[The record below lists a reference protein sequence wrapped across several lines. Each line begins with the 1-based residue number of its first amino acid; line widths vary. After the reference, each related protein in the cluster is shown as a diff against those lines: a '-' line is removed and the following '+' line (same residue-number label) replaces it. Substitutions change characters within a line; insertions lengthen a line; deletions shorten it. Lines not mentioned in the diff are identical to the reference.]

1 MMKKS
6 FIIYIFLLPIT
17 SIWGNNLDYVD
28 CYKSLLQ
35 DLSLN
40 RYPQEKVYL
49 HMDNRSYFI
58 GDTIWF
64 KAYVMNASTLH
75 PTQMSGVLYVELLG
89 ENGVELE
96 HKKLRIENGMCHGDF
111 ILKEEYRSGY
121 HEIRAYTRYMLNFG
135 NSTSEEQDLIYEQ
148 MDVSERDRV
157 KYSYRRQQEDKD
169 LIPEYNHCI
178 FSRVFPVYMPPL
190 QKGDYRKDMDYY
202 PFHTSLA
209 FPKETD
215 EAFRED
221 NLKLS
226 FYPEGGQLIAGVE
239 NIVAFEAIDQ
249 WGRKCEVNGY
259 VTTRKDNQISTF
271 RTDKRGRGTFTIC
284 PKIGITYTAHVVYK
298 GKSYTFKLPQS
309 IDSGTALHLIP
320 PIADEGVNVELR
332 SSVDKREEL
341 IGISIQCRGSLLV
354 FDTITVKG
362 GTISSVKIPQKVL
375 RTGVNQFTVFNE
387 RGEVLADRLFFVPPQ
402 RCAQLTVVQLPDS
415 VSPYEHVVLDMKTFD
430 GSNWPAQAVYSLSVT
445 DADNRDTSFD
455 TRDIRSELLLFSD
468 LKGFI
473 EDADSY
479 FCHDNDTLMAT
490 DIDLLM
496 LVQGWRRYE
505 WKPVGEVEYTPEKGL
520 QLDGYVISDIVKDK
534 SIRNPDNYKRIPNL
548 IMKVSMQSP
557 MISFRDSCRVDS
569 LGIFHLDIDR
579 YFIGEAP
586 MTIVLSGGDT
596 NKQKK
601 WYQRIVPSDIDL
613 RYSYPVIHRVFS
625 PLPNM
630 YSYYQTHTLEDEF
643 LVSSI
648 GNENWE
654 MEGTIDEVTVKKRFK
669 QKSKIHYENPDMIIN
684 YFKEW
689 NHVIDRGCPLM
700 NYYGGTNEDNTVLLN
715 YHLGRMRL
723 SQSEEM
729 LRKYDSI
736 YVRQAP
742 RFYKPYHMPDTIK
755 VYTNLCSRE
764 PLNIRELDANTDHRD
779 ILRCVFSY
787 FKRSESPRNAPYMPK
802 NGVRDTYYEGYS
814 LVRSF
819 YSPDYSEFT
828 LPDTAD
834 YRRTLY
840 WNPDVWTD
848 HRGRASVS
856 FYNNKRTKK
865 LHIRAEGF
873 TRNGEFI
880 VYDSD
885 KPTN

>member
-1 MMKKS
+1 MIKKVLV
-6 FIIYIFLLPIT
+6 ICIYLSQICI
-17 SIWGNNLDYVD
+17 SWGNDFYREE

-35 DLSLN
+35 NLAFN
-40 RYPQEKVYL
+40 RFPQEKVYL
-49 HMDNRSYFI
+49 HMDNRSYFV

-75 PTQMSGVLYVELLG
+75 PTQLSGVLYVELLN
-89 ENGVELE
+89 EKGVEME
-96 HKKLRIENGMCHGDF
+96 RKKMRLENGMCHGDF
-111 ILKEEYRSGY
+111 ILKEDFRTGY
-121 HEIRAYTRYMLNFG
+121 YEIRAYTRYMLNFG
-135 NSTSEEQDLIYEQ
+135 NSASEEQDLIYEQ

-157 KYSYRRQQEDKD
+157 EYSYRRQQEDKD
-169 LIPEYNHCI
+169 LIPEYNHSI
-178 FSRVFPVYMPPL
+178 FSRVFPVYMPPQ
-190 QKGDYRKDMDYY
+190 QKGDYKRDMEYY

-209 FPKETD
+209 FPKETQT
-215 EAFRED
+215 EFRED
-221 NLKLS
+221 NLVLS
-226 FYPEGGQLIAGVE
+226 FYPEGGHIVAGVE
-239 NIVAFEAIDQ
+239 NVVAFEAVNQ
-249 WGRKCEVNGY
+249 WGKKVEVEGYIAERKGEKI
-259 VTTRKDNQISTF
+259 TMF
-271 RTDKRGRGTFTIC
+271 RTCSHGRGTFA
-284 PKIGITYTAHVVYK
+284 ITPQRETAYTAHVFYK
-298 GKSYTFKLPQS
+298 GKNYKFKLPQS
-309 IDSGTALHLIP
+309 IESGVSLHLQP
-320 PIADEGVNVELR
+320 PVSNEDVNIELR
-332 SSVDKREEL
+332 PSNARETELLGVSV
-341 IGISIQCRGSLLV
+341 QCRGSLLA
-354 FDTITVKG
+354 FDTITVNG
-362 GTISSVKIPQKVL
+362 GITSFVKIPWKAL
-375 RTGVNQFTVFNE
+375 RTGVNQFTLFNA
-387 RGEVLADRLFFVPPQ
+387 RGEILADRLFFVLPPKQ
-402 RCAQLTVVQLPDS
+402 QTKLTITNLPDS
-415 VSPYEHVVLDMKTFD
+415 VNPYEQVTLELQA
-430 GSNWPAQAVYSLSVT
+430 SNSTWSTQSIFSIAVT

-455 TRDIRSELLLFSD
+455 TRDIRSELLLSSD

-479 FCHDNDTLMAT
+479 FRHENDTLMAT
-490 DIDLLM
+490 DLDLLM

-520 QLDGYVISDIVKDK
+520 QLDGYVISDIVKEK

-548 IMKVSMQSP
+548 TMKVLMQSP
-557 MISFRDSCRVDS
+557 RVSFRDSCLVDS
-569 LGIFHLDIDR
+569 SGRFHLNINR
-579 YFIGEAP
+579 YFIGEVP
-586 MTIVLSGGDT
+586 MTLELSERDT
-596 NKQKK
+596 DKQKK
-601 WYQRIVPSDIDL
+601 WHQWIIPSDMDL

-630 YSYYQTHTLEDEF
+630 YSYYQIHTPEDE
-643 LVSSI
+643 LLLSSI
-648 GNENWE
+648 GDSNWA
-654 MEGTIDEVTVKKRFK
+654 MEGTIEEVIVKKRFK
-669 QKSKIHYENPDMIIN
+669 QKSEIHYENPDMIIN

-700 NYYGGTNEDNTVLLN
+700 NYNGGTNENNTVLLN

-723 SQSEEM
+723 SQGEEM

-764 PLNIRELDANTDHRD
+764 QLNIRELDANTDHRD
-779 ILRCVFSY
+779 MLRCVFTY

-814 LVRSF
+814 QVRSF
-819 YSPDYSEFT
+819 YSPDYSECA

-848 HRGRASVS
+848 HRGRTSVS

-865 LHIRAEGF
+865 LHVRAEGF